1 MKKVKSIRYG
11 CALACS
17 CLAILF
23 LFSVAH
29 ASDYEIHSLMAGQ
42 NIKIGDVSVWND
54 ADHLYVKY
62 ETTDGWY
69 LIESHVHFATSLDGI
84 PQRIGNPIP
93 GSFDYAMEHDP
104 EVLEYTYEMDLN
116 GLEPGTVYI
125 ATHADVVLMNQKGKI
140 IQEETAWGDGE
151 DFPGDNWATYF
162 TYETDNVPPSISITN
177 PVNNSV
183 TTTTTPYITIEFID
197 DDSGIDP
204 TSPTFAL

>member
-11 CALACS
+11 NALVCS

-42 NIKIGDVSVWND
+42 NIKVGDVSVWND

-62 ETTDGWY
+62 QTTDGWY

-84 PQRIGNPIP
+84 PQTNGNPIP

-125 ATHADVVLMNQKGKI
+125 ATLADVVLLNQKGKI
-140 IQEETAWGDGE
+140 IQEE
-151 DFPGDNWATYF
+151 
-162 TYETDNVPPSISITN
+162 
-177 PVNNSV
+177 
-183 TTTTTPYITIEFID
+183 
-197 DDSGIDP
+197 DSMGRW
-204 TSPTFAL
+204 

>member
-11 CALACS
+11 NALVCS
-17 CLAILF
+17 CLAILL

-42 NIKIGDVSVWND
+42 NIKVGDVSVWND

-84 PQRIGNPIP
+84 PQTNGNPIP

-125 ATHADVVLMNQKGKI
+125 ATLADVVLLNQKGKI
-140 IQEETAWGDGE
+140 IQEE
-151 DFPGDNWATYF
+151 
-162 TYETDNVPPSISITN
+162 
-177 PVNNSV
+177 
-183 TTTTTPYITIEFID
+183 
-197 DDSGIDP
+197 DSMGRW
-204 TSPTFAL
+204 